1 MQRGRDF
8 TSWCTWRNHS
18 FQTKEEVGFIVIA
31 FFNTNLVSDRNMS
44 KKNFIV
50 WFSNIFALCLGNTF
64 EEIIDLTYQA
74 SALSFLP
81 MFFKKSQK
89 HSKKLSIVAIKP
101 VVGSDFNMPIRPR
114 PWKPLALSR
123 RALVRGCRH
132 VTTGN
137 LKIIMQSKS

>member
-1 MQRGRDF
+1 MAEISPVDVP
-8 TSWCTWRNHS
+8 
-18 FQTKEEVGFIVIA
+18 EEITVFKP
-31 FFNTNLVSDRNMS
+31 
-44 KKNFIV
+44 KKKLDSLLLLSSIQILFLTETRVKIFFIV

-89 HSKKLSIVAIKP
+89 NSKKLSIVAIKP

-114 PWKPLALSR
+114 P
-123 RALVRGCRH
+123 
-132 VTTGN
+132 
-137 LKIIMQSKS
+137 